1 MRCVRLDEECGQ
13 AVMPVRPVMPTGGIV
28 NDPMTKKARE
38 LYVGNLP
45 DGCRDKLLPLCPLLL
60 PIFPLL
66 LLLSLLAELTTVLFP
81 VPVVLLSMHLH
92 HLLPSLRH

>member
-45 DGCRDKLLPLCPLLL
+45 DGCRDKLLP
-60 PIFPLL
+60 IFPLL